1 MPPTVPAAF
10 PFIEVKIDTS
20 ALQPV
25 AQRSPGVIAI
35 VGTRRRPT
43 TPAFI
48 KIDDLR
54 YVHVTAGGGPG
65 QFVATI
71 KKKPNADAAP
81 NPGAGGDADNVANI
95 ALAAAAPLNTPF
107 TVDDGRHAADLFAFK
122 GNYQDPD
129 DGNQAKTLTVPT
141 ALSES
146 LRLAFLQDPRPAKVY
161 GVLADNYANGLSAL
175 EAADDVTFVGL
186 ADETNVNDLGALKT
200 HVENMSAEGQKRLG
214 VAMVNPATAKSL
226 TYVADTLNAVNGLK
240 SSVSRMVVVAAR
252 GATQDAASACMSA
265 MAGYAPHISLVL
277 KRIRGLTMPV
287 QSQYSPSEIKG
298 LSEGGIIPI
307 IDPALIVGDSLH
319 FAEGRAFT
327 SDASLLFVDIV
338 RVLDDIDFRLKA
350 GLIGM
355 VGDARIT
362 KAGLTALKTRA
373 EGILGPLQRSAVID
387 NFAVEIP
394 VLDILSIPEAARTAT
409 EENIVVTARANREID
424 LFVTITYGPAV
435 HRLKVTLSPKF

>member
-35 VGTRRRPT
+35 VGTRRLPA
-43 TPAFI
+43 TPGLV

-54 YVHVTAGGGPG
+54 YVSVAAGAGAG

-71 KKKPNADAAP
+71 KKKPSADAAP
-81 NPGAGGDADNVANI
+81 NPGAGGDADNVADI
-95 ALAAAAPLNTPF
+95 ALVAVAPLNVPF
-107 TVDDGRHAADLFAFK
+107 VVDDGRHAAALFGLQGAYK
-122 GNYQDPD
+122 DPD
-129 DGNQAKTLTVPT
+129 DGDKDKTFTVPT

-146 LRLAFLQDPRPAKVY
+146 LRLAFLQDPRPSKVY
-161 GVLADNYANGLSAL
+161 GVLADTYANGLSAL
-175 EAADDVTFVGL
+175 EAADDVTFVSL
-186 ADETNVNDLGALKT
+186 ADETNVNELGALKQ

-214 VAMVNPATAKSL
+214 VAMVDPTRAKSL
-226 TYVADTLNAVNGLK
+226 TYVNDAVTAINALK

-252 GATQDAASACMSA
+252 GATQDTASAAMAA
-265 MAGYAPHISLVL
+265 MAGYEPHISLVL
-277 KRIRGLTMPV
+277 KKIRGVTMPV
-287 QSQYSPSEIKG
+287 QNQYSPAEIKG
-298 LSEGGIIPI
+298 LSEAGVIPI

-362 KAGLTALKTRA
+362 KSGLTAVKTRG
-373 EGILGPLQRSAVID
+373 EGILGPLQRRAVID
-387 NFAVEIP
+387 AFNVEIP
-394 VLDILSIPEAARTAT
+394 VLAILNLPESAWTAT
-409 EENIVVTARANREID
+409 EQNIVVTARANREID
-424 LFVTITYGPAV
+424 LFVTVTYGPAI
-435 HRLKVTLSPKF
+435 HRLKVTLAPKF